1 MNHVNRA
8 IGAYHNAQMAAPPLQ
23 AVVMLYD
30 GILTRIARAAEANR
44 KRDYERQFN
53 EVMVA
58 AKIVDGLDRSLDLS
72 IGGAV
77 AANLHAF
84 YETVGSGLLRST
96 GRRYGA
102 PYLEQLAD
110 AVRVTRDA
118 WAEIAGMSPRQPAAA
133 KIQ

>member
-1 MNHVNRA
+1 MYHTSKA
-8 IGAYHNAQMAAPPLQ
+8 IGAYHTAQMAAPPLQ

-44 KRDYERQFN
+44 RRDFERQFN

-58 AKIVDGLDRSLDLS
+58 ARIVEGLDRSLDMAA
-72 IGGAV
+72 GGTV

-84 YETVGSGLLRST
+84 YETIGSGLLRST

-102 PYLEQLAD
+102 SYLEQLAD
-110 AVRVTRDA
+110 AVRVTRGA
-118 WAEIAGMSPRQPAAA
+118 WAEIAGLSPRESSATGTP
-133 KIQ
+133 

>member
-1 MNHVNRA
+1 MHQTNRA
-8 IGAYHNAQMAAPPLQ
+8 IGAYRSAQMAAPPLR

-30 GILTRIARAAEANR
+30 GILARIARAADANR
-44 KRDYERQFN
+44 RRDYERQFN

-72 IGGAV
+72 AGGAV

-84 YETVGSGLLRST
+84 YESVGGGLLRST

-102 PYLEQLAD
+102 TYLEQLAA

-118 WAEIAGMSPRQPAAA
+118 WAEIAGMSPAAPAKAGT
-133 KIQ
+133 